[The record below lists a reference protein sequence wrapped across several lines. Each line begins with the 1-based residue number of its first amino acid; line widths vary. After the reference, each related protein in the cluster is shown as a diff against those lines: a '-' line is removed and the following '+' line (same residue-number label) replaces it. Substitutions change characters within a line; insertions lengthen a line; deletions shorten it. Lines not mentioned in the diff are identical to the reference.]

1 MSNEHAHE
9 GNMVKT
15 IWKTFWILLVV
26 TVVEIAA
33 AITITGHIP
42 QGVLNTFYI
51 LMSLTKA
58 FYIVS
63 VFMHLKFELKYL
75 VITILIP
82 FTFLLFAVGVF
93 LAEGASWLALRNF

>member
-1 MSNEHAHE
+1 MSNEH
-9 GNMVKT
+9 GSDMVKS

-33 AITITGHIP
+33 AVTITGHIP
-42 QGVLNTFYI
+42 QGILNTFYI

-63 VFMHLKFELKYL
+63 VFMHLKFELKFL
-75 VITILIP
+75 VITILVP

-93 LAEGASWLALRNF
+93 LAEGNSWLDMRNF